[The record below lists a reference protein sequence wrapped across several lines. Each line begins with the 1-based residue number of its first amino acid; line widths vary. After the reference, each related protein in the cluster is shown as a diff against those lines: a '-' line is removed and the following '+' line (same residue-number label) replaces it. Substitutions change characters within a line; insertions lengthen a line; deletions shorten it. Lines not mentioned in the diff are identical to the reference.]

1 MTDCIIVN
9 TYSKGETVCKVYND
23 FVTEKNLVKAVLG
36 KALKPDSIN
45 GDRWFCFYRVNPSLV
60 FYEDVPDSIN
70 GDRWFCFNKVNASL
84 AFYEGDKVRIF
95 MKSGSENNQDRWREF
110 ISERDADQTWE
121 AIMNNKVHEVT
132 VLNDVYRELKDK
144 ITNDKPDAIWFL
156 NSSKYN
162 GNTTEMWSR
171 VCGKNLEGK
180 VLRGGKIS

>member
-9 TYSKGETVCKVYND
+9 TYSKGETICKVYND

-45 GDRWFCFYRVNPSLV
+45 GDRWFCFY
-60 FYEDVPDSIN
+60 
-70 GDRWFCFNKVNASL
+70 KVNASL

-95 MKSGSENNQDRWREF
+95 IQSGSENNQDRWREF

-121 AIMNNKVHEVT
+121 DIMNNKVHEVT
-132 VLNDVYRELKDK
+132 VLNDVYQELKDK

>member
-9 TYSKGETVCKVYND
+9 TYSKGETTCKVYND

-45 GDRWFCFYRVNPSLV
+45 GDRWFCFCRVNT
-60 FYEDVPDSIN
+60 
-70 GDRWFCFNKVNASL
+70 SL

-95 MKSGSENNQDRWREF
+95 IQSGCENDQDRWREF

-121 AIMNNKVHEVT
+121 DIMNNKVHEVT
-132 VLNDVYRELKDK
+132 VLNDVYQELKDK

-156 NSSKYN
+156 NRSKYN